1 MPKNIFKE
9 AIDGLKEFSPS
20 ERRNIILYIIGIMI
34 YKFGLECF
42 NGSIVALATNRYDYD
57 ASLSGTTSKTFER
70 VGLLTG
76 LNQAMQCVG
85 SIIIA
90 PLIKQYPTKNVL
102 SGAIMVFGI
111 FTAILLIVDA
121 ATGGTW
127 IPEEY
132 KGLNHPDDQ
141 FEYYGKFNTD
151 GMIPIYAVC
160 GVAYG
165 MVELI
170 RRIIPRDIVGGNVQ
184 KLRRMDSVVH
194 VFYEITG
201 TTGAFVTAL
210 VLIPQLGN
218 NRAFIVTPVAFLFC
232 AISWFFISDL
242 GHKENKDKGQV
253 LANQPGYIKATLGGF
268 WLFFESIG
276 VGAKILFTSRKFI
289 WLVPG
294 YAIALYGHRYLEN
307 GIAPQV
313 ARRYLGQSGWS
324 QLMVGGSNMGELLG
338 ALVVFLSNNYVQT
351 PMPWLRLDSL
361 FLLIVWY
368 IPFWRPPRN
377 QVGQAWLVAATF
389 VPISFGWAAG
399 DVSLAAYIQASLARL
414 ESKNKN
420 VSALGAV
427 MAFLYSFYI
436 VMYAI
441 LGTFLGRYLDGVY
454 NASGGSDGGSISDGL
469 VYTAGVQFTIIF
481 LLVLASTFVPKGAVA
496 FNPKMLYGE
505 TLDDEVDMKQTDS
518 ADNSP
523 VVRPGSHKNTYG
535 FDVGDE
541 KKPAIVI

>member
-1 MPKNIFKE
+1 MTKNIFKE

-34 YKFGLECF
+34 YKFGLEAF

-57 ASLSGTTSKTFER
+57 AFLSGTSPKTFER

-90 PLIKQYPTKNVL
+90 PLIKQFPTKNVL
-102 SGAIMVFGI
+102 SGAIIVFAI

-121 ATGGTW
+121 AAGGSW

-132 KGLNHPDDQ
+132 KGLNHPDDR
-141 FEYYGKFNTD
+141 FNTD

-194 VFYEITG
+194 IFYEITG

-218 NRAFIVTPVAFLFC
+218 NRAFIITPIAFFFC

-242 GHKENKDKGQV
+242 GHEKKGKGQV
-253 LANQPGYIKATLGGF
+253 LANQPGYVKATLGGF

-294 YAIALYGHRYLEN
+294 YAVALYGHRYLEN

-338 ALVVFLSNNYVQT
+338 ALVVFLFNNYVQT

-377 QVGQAWLVAATF
+377 DVGQAWLVAATF
-389 VPISFGWAAG
+389 MPISFGWAAG
-399 DVSLAAYIQASLARL
+399 DVSLAAYIQACLARL

-436 VMYAI
+436 VTYAI

-454 NASGGSDGGSISDGL
+454 NATGGSDGGSISGGL
-469 VYTAGVQFTIIF
+469 VYTAGVQFTIICVMVF
-481 LLVLASTFVPKGAVA
+481 ASTFVPKGAVA
-496 FNPKMLYGE
+496 FNPKMLYDE
-505 TLDDEVDMKQTDS
+505 ALDDDVDMHEVTS
-518 ADNSP
+518 AENSP
-523 VVRPGSHKNTYG
+523 EIRPGSRRDNDG
-535 FDVGDE
+535 FDVYDE
-541 KKPAIVI
+541 KSPAIII

>member
-1 MPKNIFKE
+1 MTKNIFKD

-34 YKFGLECF
+34 YKFGLEAF

-57 ASLSGTTSKTFER
+57 AFLSGTSSKTFER

-90 PLIKQYPTKNVL
+90 PLIKQFPTKNVL
-102 SGAIMVFGI
+102 SGAIIVFAI

-121 ATGGTW
+121 AAGGSW
-127 IPEEY
+127 IPQEY
-132 KGLNHPDDQ
+132 KGLNHPDDR
-141 FEYYGKFNTD
+141 FEYYGRFNTD

-160 GVAYG
+160 GIAYG

-194 VFYEITG
+194 IFYEITG

-218 NRAFIVTPVAFLFC
+218 NRAFIITPIAFFFC

-242 GHKENKDKGQV
+242 GFEKRKSQV
-253 LANQPGYIKATLGGF
+253 LGNQPGYIKATLGGF

-338 ALVVFLSNNYVQT
+338 ALTVFLFNNWVQT

-389 VPISFGWAAG
+389 MPISFGWAAG
-399 DVSLAAYIQASLARL
+399 DVSLAAYIQACLARL

-436 VMYAI
+436 VTYAI
-441 LGTFLGRYLDGVY
+441 LGTFLGRYLDSVY
-454 NASGGSDGGSISDGL
+454 SSTGGSDGGSISSGL
-469 VYTAGVQFTIIF
+469 VYTAGVQFSIICV
-481 LLVLASTFVPKGAVA
+481 LVFASTFVPKGAVA

-505 TLDDEVDMKQTDS
+505 ALDGDLEEEEVIS
-518 ADNSP
+518 SENSP
-523 VVRPGSHKNTYG
+523 VIRPGTKRSDGG
-535 FDVGDE
+535 FNEYDE
-541 KKPAIVI
+541 KSPTIVI

>member
-1 MPKNIFKE
+1 MTKNIFKD

-34 YKFGLECF
+34 YKFGLEAF

-57 ASLSGTTSKTFER
+57 AFLSGTSSKTFER

-90 PLIKQYPTKNVL
+90 PLIKQFPTKNVL
-102 SGAIMVFGI
+102 SGAIIVFAI

-121 ATGGTW
+121 AAGGSW
-127 IPEEY
+127 IPQEY
-132 KGLNHPDDQ
+132 KGLNHPDDR
-141 FEYYGKFNTD
+141 FEYYGRFNTD

-160 GVAYG
+160 GIAYG

-194 VFYEITG
+194 IFYEITG

-218 NRAFIVTPVAFLFC
+218 NRAFIITPIAFFFC

-242 GHKENKDKGQV
+242 GFEKRKSQV
-253 LANQPGYIKATLGGF
+253 LGNQPGYIKATLGGF

-338 ALVVFLSNNYVQT
+338 ALTVFLFNNWVQT

-389 VPISFGWAAG
+389 MPISFGWAAG
-399 DVSLAAYIQASLARL
+399 DVSLAAYIQACLARL

-436 VMYAI
+436 VTYAI
-441 LGTFLGRYLDGVY
+441 LGTFLGRYLDSVY
-454 NASGGSDGGSISDGL
+454 SSTGGSDGGSISSGL
-469 VYTAGVQFTIIF
+469 MYTAGVQFSIICV
-481 LLVLASTFVPKGAVA
+481 LVFASTFVPKGAVA

-505 TLDDEVDMKQTDS
+505 ALDDDLEEEEVIS
-518 ADNSP
+518 SENSP
-523 VVRPGSHKNTYG
+523 VIRPGTKRSDGG
-535 FDVGDE
+535 FNEYDE
-541 KKPAIVI
+541 KSPAIVI

>member
-1 MPKNIFKE
+1 MTKNIFKE

-34 YKFGLECF
+34 YKFGLEAF

-57 ASLSGTTSKTFER
+57 AFLSGTSPKTFER

-90 PLIKQYPTKNVL
+90 PLIKQFPTKNVL
-102 SGAIMVFGI
+102 SGAIIVFAI

-121 ATGGTW
+121 AAGGSW

-132 KGLNHPDDQ
+132 KGLNHPDDR
-141 FEYYGKFNTD
+141 FEYYGRFNTD

-194 VFYEITG
+194 IFYEITG

-218 NRAFIVTPVAFLFC
+218 NRAFIITPIAFFFC

-242 GHKENKDKGQV
+242 GHEKKGKGQV
-253 LANQPGYIKATLGGF
+253 LANQPGYVKATLGGF

-294 YAIALYGHRYLEN
+294 YAVALYGHRYLEN

-338 ALVVFLSNNYVQT
+338 ALVVFLFNNYVQT

-377 QVGQAWLVAATF
+377 DVGQAWLVAATF
-389 VPISFGWAAG
+389 MPISFGWAAG
-399 DVSLAAYIQASLARL
+399 DVSLAAYIQACLARL

-436 VMYAI
+436 VTYAI

-454 NASGGSDGGSISDGL
+454 NATGGSDGGSISGGL
-469 VYTAGVQFTIIF
+469 VYTAGVQFTIICVMVF
-481 LLVLASTFVPKGAVA
+481 ASTFVPKGAVA
-496 FNPKMLYGE
+496 FNPKMLYDE
-505 TLDDEVDMKQTDS
+505 ALDDDVDMHEVTS
-518 ADNSP
+518 AENSP
-523 VVRPGSHKNTYG
+523 EIRPGSRRDNDG
-535 FDVGDE
+535 FDVYDE
-541 KKPAIVI
+541 KSPAIII